1 MNKSLSSTIDHAMDV
16 LKVLATS
23 PYQYKISELETRLT
37 LGRTSISRIL
47 LTLEKN
53 NMVIRN
59 LETKKYKIGPFAYH
73 LGNVYLENGNYE
85 SRVLDILLELSN
97 RLKASTGLAKR
108 DGEEVISIF
117 SVENYKPF
125 KINYVPGTFFP
136 VNRGC
141 YGKCLMAYHDK
152 EKVKKLIDS
161 QSFEKICDNT
171 ITDQNE
177 LLKEYERIRQQGF
190 VVSINETFPLAIGV
204 GIPITSKD
212 GAVRHCVAVSFI
224 KDNHFL
230 EKIEECKTIL
240 FEYKEELSNL
250 IP

>member
-1 MNKSLSSTIDHAMDV
+1 MNKSLSSTIDHAMEV
-16 LKVLATS
+16 LKVLATT
-23 PYQYKISELETRLT
+23 PYQYKISELENRLD

-59 LETKKYKIGPFAYH
+59 SETKKYKIGPFAYH
-73 LGNVYLENGNYE
+73 LGNVYLENDNYE
-85 SRVLDILLELSN
+85 SRVLDILAELSN
-97 RLKASTGLAKR
+97 RLKVSSGLAKR
-108 DGEEVISIF
+108 DGDEVISIF

-136 VNRGC
+136 INRGC
-141 YGKCLMAYHDK
+141 YGKCLMAFHDRD
-152 EKVKKLIDS
+152 KVKKLINS

-171 ITDQNE
+171 ITDTRE
-177 LLKEYERIRQQGF
+177 LMKEYDYIRQQGF
-190 VVSINETFPLAIGV
+190 VISVNETFPLAIGV

-212 GAVRHCVAVSFI
+212 GTVKHCVAVSFI
-224 KDNHFL
+224 KGDNYL
-230 EKIEECKTIL
+230 EKIEECKKIL